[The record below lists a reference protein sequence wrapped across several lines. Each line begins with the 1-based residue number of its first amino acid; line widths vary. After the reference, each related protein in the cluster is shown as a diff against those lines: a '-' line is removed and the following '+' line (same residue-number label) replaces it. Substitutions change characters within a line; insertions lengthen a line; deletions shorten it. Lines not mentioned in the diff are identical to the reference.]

1 MDGFLLLL
9 VLSCADF
16 VKKKCFLPYSFF
28 LSFDG
33 FSGLVKKENVSLSII
48 FFRLVAA
55 LFVCVFFSWET
66 KPFERDKSVSS
77 VKLLVG
83 IVNYKNI
90 GEGV

>member
-33 FSGLVKKENVSLSII
+33 LSGLVKKENVSLSII
-48 FFRLVAA
+48 FFQIGGCPVCLC
-55 LFVCVFFSWET
+55 LFFPGKQSLLREIKV
-66 KPFERDKSVSS
+66 SV
-77 VKLLVG
+77 L
-83 IVNYKNI
+83 
-90 GEGV
+90 